1 MSSARFTYP
10 FRYVPSPEI
19 RHAAHSL
26 IERIGSDESLR
37 PLFAEG
43 KMMGVLQTDAGF
55 LYAFSGLAG
64 GRAVIDGFVPPIY
77 DYTDPEGYFRK
88 TEARISAMTDGEQKS
103 RMSAELQDWLFHR
116 YRVSNARGE
125 SLDIAEIFSR
135 RGLVPPAGTGD
146 CAAPRLLQYAY
157 SKGMKPLAMGEF
169 WYGESR
175 GGKVREHGRF
185 YPACTGKCGPLLNF
199 MLEGLDVELA
209 RNGKRGFPAKEVL
222 VGILGIGHDRED
234 LAGPFGVVGR
244 DLGGMHVNE
253 SAVLEVAMDVHRE
266 DRADPIESLEGIGP
280 RTEVSQVAE
289 ELERGPL
296 LLKGIIL
303 VDVADEVDLARV
315 DFERLLGLGSE
326 AQLAG
331 DLDGRGRLQMLIAGS
346 LGVDN
351 LDAFENRSVM
361 KLDETDFP
369 VVAVGPNPPVDNALF
384 FRQFV
389 RALGIEL
396 VKIPDRQFLRHG
408 TTPCSCFDILEHG
421 QTFAIEEREE
431 KIFSKDPF
439 FFAKD

>member
-19 RHAAHSL
+19 RRAAHSL

-88 TEARISAMTDGEQKS
+88 TEARISAMPDGEQKS

-157 SKGMKPLAMGEF
+157 SRGMKPLAMGEF

-199 MLEGLDVELA
+199 MLEGLDVEPNPMDREYHRREPETIYIDADIIVVNKPAGLLSVPGKLEVVSLLDYLRDRYGRVYSCHRLDMDTSGLMVYA
-209 RNGKRGFPAKEVL
+209 RNMDARADIEEQFARRIVKKTYRARLCSAPTPFGHARKGTIALPLMLDYYDRPRQMVDFEHGKFAVTRYEVL
-222 VGILGIGHDRED
+222 SELPDGEIDIRFFPYTGRTHQLRVHSAHKLGLGRPIKGDTLYGSPESGDR
-234 LAGPFGVVGR
+234 LYLHA
-244 DLGGMHVNE
+244 
-253 SAVLEVAMDVHRE
+253 
-266 DRADPIESLEGIGP
+266 ESLEFLHPSDGDRMSFSDP
-280 RTEVSQVAE
+280 VS
-289 ELERGPL
+289 
-296 LLKGIIL
+296 
-303 VDVADEVDLARV
+303 DWSD
-315 DFERLLGLGSE
+315 
-326 AQLAG
+326 
-331 DLDGRGRLQMLIAGS
+331 
-346 LGVDN
+346 
-351 LDAFENRSVM
+351 
-361 KLDETDFP
+361 
-369 VVAVGPNPPVDNALF
+369 
-384 FRQFV
+384 
-389 RALGIEL
+389 
-396 VKIPDRQFLRHG
+396 
-408 TTPCSCFDILEHG
+408 TTCACSP
-421 QTFAIEEREE
+421 
-431 KIFSKDPF
+431 SY
-439 FFAKD
+439 